1 MRSAALSAWP
11 ARYRPTRCE
20 RADAACRTRRDR
32 SAHRPGSAPP
42 ARAQRPRP
50 ARRVRRR
57 RQRGLPTR
65 RRASAHSV
73 GGHRHAAIAPRRDR
87 GRLPPSGRRHTGHHR
102 SPLVTGRR
110 RSRPQT
116 PRPNLQRRHRV
127 MPGPPPGSRTPAHPP
142 VPLPAR
148 SMTIEDTRI
157 IRAHARWLAAAPGT
171 EGMGCQPCL
180 AAYQERRLI
189 NRTSV
194 RMGRKVSPGGD
205 RRRTESNVESIRKAM
220 VSYFAKSC

>member
-1 MRSAALSAWP
+1 
-11 ARYRPTRCE
+11 
-20 RADAACRTRRDR
+20 
-32 SAHRPGSAPP
+32 
-42 ARAQRPRP
+42 
-50 ARRVRRR
+50 
-57 RQRGLPTR
+57 
-65 RRASAHSV
+65 
-73 GGHRHAAIAPRRDR
+73 
-87 GRLPPSGRRHTGHHR
+87 
-102 SPLVTGRR
+102 
-110 RSRPQT
+110 
-116 PRPNLQRRHRV
+116 
-127 MPGPPPGSRTPAHPP
+127 
-142 VPLPAR
+142 
-148 SMTIEDTRI
+148 MTIEDTRI